1 MSNNY
6 DIQHNSRA
14 LAEVF
19 RNKFPVIRHV
29 GNFLEVSV
37 ACVRV
42 DLDYMGE
49 GIWGVDPVFT
59 SNMVCYGLNRDAYA
73 RFMLLLSDF
82 NVKSNKRYLKATT

>member
-1 MSNNY
+1 MSGY

-14 LAEVF
+14 LVAVF
-19 RNKFPVIRHV
+19 QNKFPVMRHV

-37 ACVRV
+37 ACERV

-59 SNMVCYGLNRDAYA
+59 SNMVCYTLKREAYA

-82 NVKSNKRYLKATT
+82 NVKSHKRYVKATS